1 MEENITI
8 SREEY
13 DALKADSL
21 RLEMLL
27 KAIFSHTKL
36 SNYND
41 CGLNFNDIDDI
52 MSILH
57 PEECN
62 YKVKELK
69 VARGE
74 KDV

>member
-21 RLEMLL
+21 RFEMLL
-27 KAIFSHTKL
+27 KAIFNHAKL
-36 SNYND
+36 SSYND
-41 CGLNFNDIDDI
+41 CGLNFNDIDDV

-57 PEECN
+57 PEECQ

-69 VARGE
+69 SRGE
-74 KDV
+74 EDV